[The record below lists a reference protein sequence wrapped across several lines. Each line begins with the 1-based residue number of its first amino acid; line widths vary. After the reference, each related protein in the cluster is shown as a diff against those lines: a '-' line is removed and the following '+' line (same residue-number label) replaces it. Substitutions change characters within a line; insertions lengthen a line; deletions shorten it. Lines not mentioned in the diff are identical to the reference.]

1 MNTVS
6 YILGFVM
13 TLCDNF

>member
-6 YILGFVM
+6 YIF
-13 TLCDNF
+13 TLTYT